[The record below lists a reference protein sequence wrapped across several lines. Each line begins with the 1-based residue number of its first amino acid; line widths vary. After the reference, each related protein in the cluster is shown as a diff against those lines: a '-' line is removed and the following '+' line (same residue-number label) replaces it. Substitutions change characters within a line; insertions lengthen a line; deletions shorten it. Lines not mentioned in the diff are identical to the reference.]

1 MEGGAGRA
9 DRLYPMGMTRGLGVR
24 RADGACVAV
33 ATVLTLSL
41 SACITAPVDPTTNVP
56 IRATERR
63 GGDEQ
68 PPAALSTPSTGVP
81 VDERAPHTAMRIVI
95 SPLSRVER
103 MANAPTLIDVR
114 LDAFDSSAKPASMA
128 GDLRIVLKSTGEPGF
143 LAFDV
148 PLATKRQV
156 ARRIDGTLEQFVLR
170 LEPDWRVEPIRG
182 SDLEL
187 TATLLTADGG
197 VLESSARLRW

>member
-1 MEGGAGRA
+1 
-9 DRLYPMGMTRGLGVR
+9 
-24 RADGACVAV
+24 
-33 ATVLTLSL
+33 
-41 SACITAPVDPTTNVP
+41 
-56 IRATERR
+56 
-63 GGDEQ
+63 
-68 PPAALSTPSTGVP
+68 
-81 VDERAPHTAMRIVI
+81 
-95 SPLSRVER
+95 